1 MTDYSIQA
9 LKTIAAFPITDPK
22 NKTALNIRKIAV
34 LALAGLKKEEAVK
47 EEKES
52 KSEFKTD
59 IEKGVLKVLMD
70 TLGFEASEIKMG
82 DSLVKDLFVDDID
95 RIELCM
101 RLEEEFNF
109 EISDQQ
115 AIEFETPK
123 DIIDFVEKSLAS
135 RLDAVNRLC

>member
-1 MTDYSIQA
+1 MTDDAIQA
-9 LKTIAAFPITDPK
+9 LKTIAAFPITNPK

-34 LALAGLKKEEAVK
+34 SALVGLKKEVLSLEK
-47 EEKES
+47 NEEPQ
-52 KSEFKTD
+52 FTTD

-82 DSLVKDLFVDDID
+82 DNLVKDLFVDDLD

-101 RLEEEFNF
+101 RLEETFNF

-115 AIEFETPK
+115 ALEFETPK
-123 DIIDFVEKSLAS
+123 DIIDFVEKES
-135 RLDAVNRLC
+135 C